1 VNFHSKILHFLGLM
15 VFQGLEIV
23 SKNQFK
29 KMNIVGTVLDSCPG
43 NFVQFDE
50 SFVY

>member
-1 VNFHSKILHFLGLM
+1 MDWKLFQIRNLNQWLIHLLGLM

-23 SKNQFK
+23 SNNQGK

-43 NFVQFDE
+43 N
-50 SFVY
+50 